1 MNSEKDMNGESV
13 DIMYE
18 LWLEENFED
27 DKE

>member
-1 MNSEKDMNGESV
+1 MDCEKDMNGPEV

-27 DKE
+27 DRE